1 MAKFKNEIKELLNVE
16 EIAQALKKK
25 AKYISSIEKLDGI
38 TLECAL
44 AKGKS
49 AEAKIEEVKEI
60 CRGLKNTQ
68 VATEVNEDQDNI
80 FLIQFPEMIPEYTD
94 EQIEKMFKDNFSW
107 LVENFLRNSKN
118 LSFTKDSFISNRN
131 IFVKQA
137 IITYYRS
144 NVNQYKQKP
153 EDYLDNKEFR
163 NKIDLIFLNYISEYK
178 GV

>member
-1 MAKFKNEIKELLNVE
+1 MQIQKIKATVYAISERLQGNQLLRNPKGVPVTTVSTMRFVE
-16 EIAQALKKK
+16 RIDPTTLDKS
-25 AKYISSIEKLDGI
+25 SSII
-38 TLECAL
+38 
-44 AKGKS
+44 
-49 AEAKIEEVKEI
+49 I
-60 CRGLKNTQ
+60 
-68 VATEVNEDQDNI
+68 
-80 FLIQFPEMIPEYTD
+80 
-94 EQIEKMFKDNFSW
+94 KDNFSW